1 MKNIDT
7 RHTRQPVS
15 KQSQGGRLSISERRR
30 RSTIT
35 IQGITIRKITIQKPS
50 TITGPRQP
58 TGWRWCQ
65 KVSKNRARGLENG
78 GRCGTTE
85 WGWGTRIG
93 PGGGTWRPRKGHRNS
108 CKGRSLLVASSENFL
123 KCGCDSQRKYSC
135 YNKDREEDKV
145 CDGCTLF
152 ILMLIKQSLIDMIR
166 YTRESNTLKSEMIIL
181 DFNFIWFI

>member
-1 MKNIDT
+1 MGVRD
-7 RHTRQPVS
+7 
-15 KQSQGGRLSISERRR
+15 
-30 RSTIT
+30 
-35 IQGITIRKITIQKPS
+35 
-50 TITGPRQP
+50 
-58 TGWRWCQ
+58 
-65 KVSKNRARGLENG
+65 KNRAR
-78 GRCGTTE
+78 
-85 WGWGTRIG
+85 WGH
-93 PGGGTWRPRKGHRNS
+93 RKGHRNS

-181 DFNFIWFI
+181 DFNFI